1 MKRDDTLASIGGM
14 LREVVDEE
22 WIRDAEI
29 TMETRFNQD
38 LGLESLE
45 FVALYERLQG
55 RYEGVDFIEWL
66 SAMELEEIS
75 SLTVGDMVRFI
86 KRAREG

>member
-1 MKRDDTLASIGGM
+1 MKRDDTLDSIGGM
-14 LREVVDEE
+14 LRDVVDEE

-45 FVALYERLQG
+45 FVALYERLQN
-55 RYEGVDFIEWL
+55 RYENVDFIGWL

-75 SLTVGDMVRFI
+75 SLTVGDMVDFI
-86 KRAREG
+86 DHSRAG